1 MSGQWEIY
9 WPTTTDIES
18 GSQINYTLHFL
29 PTKFCRWML
38 FEAGR
43 ALFMK
48 KHVLFMKK
56 HVYLRKTSKVLT
68 LNAVYAQQVSCKTVT
83 KSLADS
89 VIQFAILGAYTRRA
103 NRKHFRF
110 Y

>member
-48 KHVLFMKK
+48 KHV
-56 HVYLRKTSKVLT
+56 YLRKTSKVLT

-83 KSLADS
+83 VSC
-89 VIQFAILGAYTRRA
+89 
-103 NRKHFRF
+103 
-110 Y
+110 